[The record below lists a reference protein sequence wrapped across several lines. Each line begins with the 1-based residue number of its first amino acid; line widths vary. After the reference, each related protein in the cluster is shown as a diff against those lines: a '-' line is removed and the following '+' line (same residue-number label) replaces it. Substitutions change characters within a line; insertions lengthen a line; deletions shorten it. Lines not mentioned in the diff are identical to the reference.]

1 MVFTNSRLRTPN
13 ATVLARAL
21 VDAPTHHRHRDH
33 PCQREQRPSQRDH
46 RDDVEDE
53 CSETQAAVAIRH
65 RVRARRIRLP
75 SGVTCCA
82 GAKSPAHSSPSHQ
95 RISEGSPDG
104 SGYQPGGMFMI
115 APVRLGPLRSGS
127 CRSPVSRPRLAY
139 SARNL
144 HRPRITAPRHRR
156 RDTGKP
162 ASIAQPRPRATHIM
176 RHHRTACSVFLPAPP
191 PPPECRLSRGFCTA
205 LRVFKRV

>member
-1 MVFTNSRLRTPN
+1 MLRMNAARRRLRSPFVIGYAPGEYGCRPASPAAPARNHRSIPRHPTN
-13 ATVLARAL
+13 ASA
-21 VDAPTHHRHRDH
+21 RDH
-33 PCQREQRPSQRDH
+33 PM
-46 RDDVEDE
+46 
-53 CSETQAAVAIRH
+53 
-65 RVRARRIRLP
+65 
-75 SGVTCCA
+75 
-82 GAKSPAHSSPSHQ
+82 
-95 RISEGSPDG
+95 G

-139 SARNL
+139 SACHL
-144 HRPRITAPRHRR
+144 HRPRINAPRHRR

-176 RHHRTACSVFLPAPP
+176 RHHRAACSVSLPDPSTP
-191 PPPECRLSRGFCTA
+191 KCRLSRGFCTA